1 MSKLEQLK
9 EKAKGLEAKD
19 PKKAVEIWLDVLGS
33 QEKEGDNPD
42 LSIYNRIG
50 DLYIKLKDPGLAA
63 DYYDQAVDKYA
74 ELGFHN
80 NAIAMCNKVLRN
92 APARQTTYLK
102 LAKLYASKG
111 FLAEAKQNV
120 AEYAGRMQKIG
131 KIDHAFAALKEVT
144 DISAESGSWREMLA
158 EHLKMYGSDP
168 GKHGSSARIS
178 TPKPLPP
185 PGGDDLSKSGT
196 RKTSSLVFLDL
207 DEPRV
212 SKAAKAPAAAAKAP
226 APPPPPP
233 VAEKLIQEVVPEPD
247 ESLEIESTS
256 LVDEAPGGGLGG
268 GMLEG
273 LETTG
278 SDFSQMSASSPAT
291 PSIREELNPADL
303 DLGPMAELEPTAPD
317 VTADEVSGLEDADLV
332 LEGNI
337 EAPAPPARK
346 PAPPK
351 LKPLGQPAGKAA
363 APEAPRVKPV
373 IPKRPSAPASTS
385 GPGKRKTVVEV
396 PPLELE
402 PDFETATTDAGHDVD
417 DQPLAIDE
425 GPRHPSFIQT
435 EDDTSISTGGRKSGF
450 IDLGIDEISSAGDQ
464 ASSLVFSNIE
474 ETPAAPGI
482 EELESRVADN
492 PDDPEAHQAL
502 GEALIEQGDR
512 ERGIEELD
520 LATAGYENA
529 GNLSHARDLVD
540 EILRLDPNSVRHR
553 QKAVEF
559 AFKAGDK
566 AKLIDAYLELADAL
580 LRSDLPEKA
589 RAVYARVAEHDPK
602 NDRAKGALSMLA
614 PAVAPQS
621 GKPEGKVKAK
631 DAKMK
636 VRDEAALNGDFV
648 DLGSMLSDDDEEGP
662 PAKDTRM
669 TVADEEPTGD
679 EEQDFQD
686 MLARFKQGI
695 DENIDETDFQ
705 SHYDLGVAFKEMG
718 LLDEA
723 IAELQKAL
731 RAPEGK
737 LRTSEMLGICFFE
750 KGAFGDTEGA
760 LLEEADAQHLRRAQL
775 ALGGAQRLL
784 QLRDGLVE
792 QAHLL
797 ERDTEI
803 VVGLEIGLVD
813 VFVDALLEAR
823 QHVLEVLL
831 LVSRRLLVRNGHARV
846 FRRRSFLV
854 VVTQHR
860 AEVDEVAIQR
870 GLVADF
876 HLGVF
881 RLDLALRLPRLRRDG
896 GGEHR
901 QRAFGTIVL
910 GIVLRDTRIHRARLL
925 GEVGAQQRVGQLE
938 IGVDQFRLVARL
950 ECEFHR
956 FLAVTHAVRIE
967 PQHFVHQIARVRE
980 VAAVLEAAS
989 REVELLD
996 AAFPIALFDQRL
1008 AERLMCLGIVRV
1020 VGDNPDDPE

>member
-19 PKKAVEIWLDVLGS
+19 PKRAVEIWLDVLS
-33 QEKEGDNPD
+33 NQDEANLD

-102 LAKLYASKG
+102 LAKLYGAKG
-111 FLAEAKQNV
+111 FISEAKQNFV
-120 AEYAGRMQKIG
+120 EYAERMQKVG
-131 KIDHAFAALKEVT
+131 KIEHAFAALKEFT
-144 DISAESGSWREMLA
+144 DISPESASLREMLA

-168 GKHGSSARIS
+168 GKRGSSARVN
-178 TPKPLPP
+178 TPAPRTAPP
-185 PGGDDLSKSGT
+185 AGGDDVSKSGK

-212 SKAAKAPAAAAKAP
+212 AKGQK
-226 APPPPPP
+226 APPPPPVAPP
-233 VAEKLIQEVVPEPD
+233 VAEKLIEEVVPEPD
-247 ESLEIESTS
+247 ESLEIETTS
-256 LVDEAPGGGLGG
+256 LVDEAPGSSGS

-273 LETTG
+273 LETTVA
-278 SDFSQMSASSPAT
+278 DFGQVRQASPKT

-303 DLGPMAELEPTAPD
+303 DLPPVPELEPTVPD
-317 VTADEVSGLEDADLV
+317 VIADDVSGLEDADLV

-337 EAPAPPARK
+337 VDTPTPRPPAPP
-346 PAPPK
+346 PAKKGGPT
-351 LKPLGQPAGKAA
+351 LKPLGRPPAGKP
-363 APEAPRVKPV
+363 APEPLRVKPV
-373 IPKRPSAPASTS
+373 VPKRPPAPASGAGT
-385 GPGKRKTVVEV
+385 RKTVVEV

-402 PDFETATTDAGHDVD
+402 PDFEAATTNAGDDVD

-425 GPRHPSFIQT
+425 PPPPRHPSFIQT
-435 EDDTSISTGGRKSGF
+435 EDETSISTGGRRSGF
-450 IDLGIDEISSAGDQ
+450 IDLGIDEIHSSGADQ
-464 ASSLVFSNIE
+464 AGSLVFSNIE

-482 EELESRVADN
+482 EELEERVADN

-512 ERGIEELD
+512 DRGIEELD

-529 GNLSHARDLVD
+529 GNLAHARDLVD
-540 EILRLDPNSVRHR
+540 EVLRLDPNSVRHR

-589 RAVYARVAEHDPK
+589 RAVYARVAEHDGK
-602 NDRAKGALSMLA
+602 NERAKAALSMLA
-614 PAVAPQS
+614 PAVAPPAPS

-636 VRDEAALNGDFV
+636 VRDEASADGDFI
-648 DLGSMLSDDDEEGP
+648 DLSSMLNEEEEGP
-662 PAKDTRM
+662 ARDTRM

-695 DENIDETDFQ
+695 DENIDEADFQ

-731 RAPEGK
+731 RTPEGK

-750 KGAFGDTEGA
+750 KGAFGVAESILRGGLDLPASGDQERLGILYWLGRA
-760 LLEEADAQHLRRAQL
+760 LEQQGKKADA
-775 ALGGAQRLL
+775 
-784 QLRDGLVE
+784 RDLYG
-792 QAHLL
+792 
-797 ERDTEI
+797 
-803 VVGLEIGLVD
+803 
-813 VFVDALLEAR
+813 
-823 QHVLEVLL
+823 
-831 LVSRRLLVRNGHARV
+831 RV
-846 FRRRSFLV
+846 FAVDIRFLD
-854 VVTQHR
+854 
-860 AEVDEVAIQR
+860 AE
-870 GLVADF
+870 
-876 HLGVF
+876 
-881 RLDLALRLPRLRRDG
+881 
-896 GGEHR
+896 
-901 QRAFGTIVL
+901 
-910 GIVLRDTRIHRARLL
+910 
-925 GEVGAQQRVGQLE
+925 QRVK
-938 IGVDQFRLVARL
+938 A
-950 ECEFHR
+950 
-956 FLAVTHAVRIE
+956 LAKAK
-967 PQHFVHQIARVRE
+967 
-980 VAAVLEAAS
+980 
-989 REVELLD
+989 
-996 AAFPIALFDQRL
+996 
-1008 AERLMCLGIVRV
+1008 
-1020 VGDNPDDPE
+1020 